1 MLKKNRRILS
11 AFLAIL
17 FIALYSL
24 SVPAFAAEPVF
35 DIQDYTIIDL
45 QEMSISEKKELL
57 ANYISTYNPYGIQE
71 LMEEAE
77 RNTNG
82 AETEISPLWSSDS
95 DRIEAGQQLATHQL
109 ITLEALSVFISDFG
123 FYQTDA
129 TTALVV
135 ALNLAAASGL
145 SDLDEHDIRS
155 Y

>member
-1 MLKKNRRILS
+1 
-11 AFLAIL
+11 
-17 FIALYSL
+17 
-24 SVPAFAAEPVF
+24 
-35 DIQDYTIIDL
+35 
-45 QEMSISEKKELL
+45 
-57 ANYISTYNPYGIQE
+57 
-71 LMEEAE
+71 MEEAE

-145 SDLDEHDIRS
+145 PDLDKHDIRS